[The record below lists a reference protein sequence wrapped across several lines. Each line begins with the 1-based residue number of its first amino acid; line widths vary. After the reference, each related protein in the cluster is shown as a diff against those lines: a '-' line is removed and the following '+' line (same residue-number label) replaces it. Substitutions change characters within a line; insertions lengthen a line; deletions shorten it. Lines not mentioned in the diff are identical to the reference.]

1 MMSDLIQKVA
11 ILANSAKYDASCA
24 SSGSRRKNR
33 KDLGGGLPAGVCH
46 SWSADG
52 RCISLLKLLYSNR
65 CRYNCLY
72 CINRSS
78 NDLPRT
84 ALSPREVAEVTVNFY
99 RRNYIEGLFLST
111 AVFDAPDTVMEEM
124 IACLRLLR
132 QTYRFGGYI
141 HLKMVPGA
149 DPLLVQQAGRYA
161 DRLSVNVELPTPES
175 LCRFAP
181 EKSHA
186 AIFAPMQQASEL
198 IRQSRSERQR
208 TRKAP
213 EYAPAGQSTQLIVG
227 ASPESDRTILAFS
240 EQLYRQMALKRVYYS
255 AYVPV
260 SDDSRLPALPLPPLR
275 REHRLYQADWL
286 LRCYG
291 FTAAELLD
299 AVHPNCDLNIDPK
312 AGWALRNLDRF
323 PVEVNR
329 ADYETLLRV
338 PGIGIRS
345 ARRIIRARRVG
356 ALHGD
361 NLAGL
366 GVVMKRARWF
376 LTARGRFL
384 AEGPWREDRLYRKLV
399 GPAALGASQVAPQQ
413 LDLFSV
419 VAEQG

>member
-1 MMSDLIQKVA
+1 MMPDLLEKVA

-24 SSGSRRKNR
+24 SSGSRRKNGNR
-33 KDLGGGLPAGVCH
+33 LGGGFPAGICH

-72 CINRSS
+72 CINRSG

-111 AVFDAPDTVMEEM
+111 AVFDSPDTVMEEM

-141 HLKMVPGA
+141 HLKMVPDA

-161 DRLSVNVELPTPES
+161 DRLSVNVELPTPDS
-175 LCRFAP
+175 LRRFAP

-186 AIFAPMQQASEL
+186 AIFAPMQQAGEL

-227 ASPESDRTILAFS
+227 ASPETDRTILTFS
-240 EQLYRQMALKRVYYS
+240 EKLYRQMALKRVYYS

-260 SDDSRLPALPLPPLR
+260 SDDSRLPALPLPPLL

-286 LRCYG
+286 LRFYG

-299 AVHPNCDLNIDPK
+299 KADPNCDLNIDPK

-338 PGIGIRS
+338 PGVGIRS

-361 NLAGL
+361 DLARL

-376 LTARGRFL
+376 LTARGRFQ
-384 AEGPWREDRLYRKLV
+384 AEGPWREDRLYRELV
-399 GPAALGASQVAPQQ
+399 VPEASAASPEAPQQ
-413 LDLFSV
+413 LDLFP
-419 VAEQG
+419 AIADQG